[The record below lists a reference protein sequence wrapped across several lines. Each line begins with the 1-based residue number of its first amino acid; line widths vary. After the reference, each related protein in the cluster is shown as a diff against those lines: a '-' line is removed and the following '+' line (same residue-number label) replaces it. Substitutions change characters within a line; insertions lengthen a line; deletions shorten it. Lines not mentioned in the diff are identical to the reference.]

1 MRVGRKTGGEN
12 HGIDTH
18 QVRVEYPT
26 CLATDVVIPVGAVSI
41 GLAIANPMPMPMMD
55 QEWAVTSIASNS
67 AHTTTDDR
75 HVNQPWYRR
84 P

>member
-26 CLATDVVIPVGAVSI
+26 CLATDVVIPVGAVFI
-41 GLAIANPMPMPMMD
+41 GLIVPRQCP
-55 QEWAVTSIASNS
+55 
-67 AHTTTDDR
+67 
-75 HVNQPWYRR
+75 
-84 P
+84 

>member
-26 CLATDVVIPVGAVSI
+26 CLATDIVIPIGAVFI
-41 GLAIANPMPMPMMD
+41 GLIVPRHRQSHANAHDGPRVGSNEHRQQQRPYDD
-55 QEWAVTSIASNS
+55 QRSP
-67 AHTTTDDR
+67 R
-75 HVNQPWYRR
+75 
-84 P
+84 